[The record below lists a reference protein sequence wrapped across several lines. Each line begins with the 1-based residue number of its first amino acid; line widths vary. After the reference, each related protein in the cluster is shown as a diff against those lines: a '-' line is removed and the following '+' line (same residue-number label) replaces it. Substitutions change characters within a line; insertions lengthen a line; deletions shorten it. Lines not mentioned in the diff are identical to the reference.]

1 MHIGVCVLVHVGF
14 CVFMH
19 VAVCMLVCLLICT
32 YCSTCVEHLLL
43 VNVCMCLHVVA

>member
-32 YCSTCVEHLLL
+32 LSEHSLL